1 MTDMAHLGQGSA
13 GKANDEKQYVVFQLG
28 AEVFGVD
35 INKIKEIIT
44 YRETTQIP
52 GTGHLTEGVINLRG
66 TVIPVFCLRKKFGF
80 REVEND
86 RNTRIVVVEVHDSTV
101 GIVVDAVVEVL
112 LISGDSIEEP
122 SSMITTDVD
131 SGYITGI
138 AKLEDRL
145 VIILDLET
153 VINPGTAAIQ

>member
-1 MTDMAHLGQGSA
+1 MTDTAIQRTGTG
-13 GKANDEKQYVVFQLG
+13 GKINDEQQYVVFQLG

-44 YRETTQIP
+44 YRETTQLP

-80 REVEND
+80 YEAEND

-101 GIVVDAVVEVL
+101 GIVVDAVAEVL

-122 SSMITTDVD
+122 SSMVTSDVD
-131 SGYITGI
+131 DDYITGI

-145 VIILDLET
+145 VIILDLEK
-153 VINPGTAAIQ
+153 VINPGAVSV